1 MPIRCCNGCVP
12 PKRAPTCH
20 SDCPDYIREKAEHDK
35 LAAADYKRRSIKAGL
50 ILQQERAVIRAAK
63 GKRKC
68 RSESE

>member
-12 PKRAPTCH
+12 PKRTPTCH
-20 SDCPDYIREKAEHDK
+20 SDCPDYIREDTENKARLE
-35 LAAADYKRRSIKAGL
+35 ADYKRRSIKAGL
-50 ILQQERAVIRAAK
+50 MDQRERGVRKAAK